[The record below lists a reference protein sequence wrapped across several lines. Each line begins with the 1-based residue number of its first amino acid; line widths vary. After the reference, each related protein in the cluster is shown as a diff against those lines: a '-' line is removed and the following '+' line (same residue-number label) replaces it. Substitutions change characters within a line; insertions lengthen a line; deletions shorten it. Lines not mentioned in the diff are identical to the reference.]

1 MQPNI
6 QTRPVYGARRNATA
20 LSAALAVCLAL
31 AFPMSGY
38 AASDAQ
44 PTAVAKKAG
53 DKMAAK
59 KYKVI
64 FHVSDDDQ
72 KLWNQSLNNMAQL
85 QKVLGKDNVEV
96 ELAVN
101 GYGIGMLKLDS
112 VVGNRV
118 NDAVANGIKVVA
130 CEATMH
136 GFKLT
141 KDAMLASIGYVP
153 GGAIEVVQKQ
163 TAGWAYLKP

>member
-1 MQPNI
+1 MQSTI
-6 QTRPVYGARRNATA
+6 QTRPVNVTGRHAVA
-20 LSAALAVCLAL
+20 LSAVLAVCFAL
-31 AFPMSGY
+31 TLPASSY
-38 AASDAQ
+38 AAGDAQ
-44 PTAVAKKAG
+44 PKA
-53 DKMAAK
+53 AAQIASPGK
-59 KYKVI
+59 GTQKYKVI

-72 KLWNQSLNNMAQL
+72 KLWNQSLNNMAQV

-118 NDAVANGIKVVA
+118 NEAIANGIKIVA
-130 CEATMH
+130 CEQTMR

-141 KDAMLASIGYVP
+141 KDDMLASIGYVP
-153 GGAIEVVQKQ
+153 GGVIEVIEKQK
-163 TAGWAYLKP
+163 AGWAYLKP